1 MELRELEREARHYDA
16 IIDSQ
21 SLKSAEKG
29 AVTTGWWATT
39 TARR

>member
-1 MELRELEREARHYDA
+1 MELREDMGREANPTAA

-29 AVTTGWWATT
+29 AVM
-39 TARR
+39 TA